1 MMPSSKAN
9 SNTPFIKQNSNEPG
23 VGIGWSTAAQ
33 ELGLDR
39 SEFFLQ
45 TKYTPFPGQDPNNV
59 PYDPNSPIEEQ
70 VKKSLEVSLANLRTP
85 YLDSWV
91 MHSPFDTMEDT
102 MKAWRT
108 MESFVDEGTVKRLG
122 ISNCYGRYL
131 SACTL
136 VV

>member
-1 MMPSSKAN
+1 
-9 SNTPFIKQNSNEPG
+9 
-23 VGIGWSTAAQ
+23 
-33 ELGLDR
+33 LH
-39 SEFFLQ
+39 

-136 VV
+136 FV